1 VLSIGGAVGLIL
13 LLWFFCPFIGLA
25 VGSTKGRA
33 TEGFFLGLLLSGLG
47 VLIVA
52 VMNPTSP
59 AQARREV
66 EVAKAVRELSGARQ
80 CPWCAERIQPAAR
93 LCRYCR
99 HDVEPTAPLDAHP
112 SETRHSLG

>member
-1 VLSIGGAVGLIL
+1 MGLVL
-13 LLWFFCPFIGLA
+13 LLWFLCPFIGTA

-33 TEGFFLGLLLSGLG
+33 SEGFFLGLFLGGLG

-52 VMNPTSP
+52 VMNSTAQ

-66 EVAKAVRELSGARQ
+66 EVAKAVQERSGALPLRQ

-93 LCRYCR
+93 LCRYCGR
-99 HDVEPTAPLDAHP
+99 DVDSTAPLDTQP
-112 SETRHSLG
+112 SETRDPLG